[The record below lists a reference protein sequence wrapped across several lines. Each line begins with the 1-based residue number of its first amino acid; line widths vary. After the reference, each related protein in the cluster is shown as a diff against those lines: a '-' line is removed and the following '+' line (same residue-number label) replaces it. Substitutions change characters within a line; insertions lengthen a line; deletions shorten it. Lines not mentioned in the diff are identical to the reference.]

1 VLAPIGFIS
10 DHMEVLF
17 DLDVEAR
24 ETAERLGVTI
34 ARAGTAGTHPAFV
47 SGLADLIVERMT
59 ARAARPALGRLGP
72 SHDVCAPDCC
82 LSGNGRPSPWDA
94 PD

>member
-1 VLAPIGFIS
+1 
-10 DHMEVLF
+10 MEVLF

-24 ETAERLGVTI
+24 ATAERLGLSL
-34 ARAGTAGTHPAFV
+34 ARAQTVGTHPAFV
-47 SGLADLIVERMT
+47 SGLADLIVERLT
-59 ARAARPALGRLGP
+59 PGAGRAAVGRFGA

-82 LSGNGRPSPWDA
+82 LPGNGRVSPWDG

>member
-1 VLAPIGFIS
+1 
-10 DHMEVLF
+10 MEVLY

-24 ETAERLGVTI
+24 ETAARLGVSI

-47 SGLADLIVERMT
+47 SGLADLIAERLT
-59 ARAARPALGRLGP
+59 PGSGRAAVGRLGP

-82 LSGNGRPSPWDA
+82 LPGNGRPSPWDE